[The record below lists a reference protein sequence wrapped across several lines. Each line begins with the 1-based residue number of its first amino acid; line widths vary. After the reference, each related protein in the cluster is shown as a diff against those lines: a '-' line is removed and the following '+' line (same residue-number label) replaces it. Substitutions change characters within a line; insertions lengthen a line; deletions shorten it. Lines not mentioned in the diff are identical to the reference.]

1 MSIGSIAISF
11 NGLVLRN
18 IDLAD
23 DWTIIFYRAFSFS
36 FSIFLYLIFKY
47 RNDVLKKKT
56 HKKDLLR
63 FKIDLKAYKFCSRYK
78 KPLLGICHGAQFI
91 GYMNNFKFEKKKHVG
106 NHKVFVKYK
115 LF

>member
-1 MSIGSIAISF
+1 MTVGSIAISF

-47 RNDVLKKKT
+47 RNDVLKK
-56 HKKDLLR
+56 LL
-63 FKIDLKAYKFCSRYK
+63 
-78 KPLLGICHGAQFI
+78 
-91 GYMNNFKFEKKKHVG
+91 
-106 NHKVFVKYK
+106 K
-115 LF
+115 LEFMGSLEELY